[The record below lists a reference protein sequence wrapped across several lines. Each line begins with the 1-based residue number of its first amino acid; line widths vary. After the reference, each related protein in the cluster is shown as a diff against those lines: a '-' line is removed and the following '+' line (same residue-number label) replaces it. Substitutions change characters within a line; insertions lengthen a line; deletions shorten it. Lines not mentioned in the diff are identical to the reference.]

1 MKNFLEKTLRQNVMI
16 EETEYLNEKLPL
28 AFRGRY
34 TFYKVETNGSPWI
47 AIQPKAD
54 VGLAVLRKD
63 WIKIEKA
70 AGLNCAIFFDSTS
83 FYIKEKL
90 LEEGIPFVLKDKQV
104 YLPFIGYLLSNENER
119 KISPVHLIS
128 FLTQKVILVAIYE
141 KWENVTASKA
151 AIRLGV
157 TKMSANRCFDEIEYL
172 NVDILGM
179 KGKSRVITV
188 PADIQKLWNDVRV
201 ILRNPVIARY
211 ELKEDIQL
219 GKKAGI
225 TALCEY
231 SLLSDNEYPTYAIT
245 KKEITESGIR
255 KMKQVHSG
263 EEIGCV
269 VLELGY
275 FIDFKNKKLE
285 EFGEK
290 FWSFVQD
297 GKYRNKATNGEKP
310 QFYRF
315 DKPKDESFPKML
327 ELFCRNDFELREMT
341 GITPIHIDDTVSSLS
356 AILLNDDYYK
366 VLLEGKVNVKGLS
379 VLRPECLILFKAKAY
394 LDLRQRKESGE
405 TVDSNDIKKHKKD
418 ILRIVTELML
428 ENTANLPATVKSE
441 IDTFIKL
448 LEQEPFDENSLKN
461 YGIENQ
467 EVVAVLRRV
476 FE

>member
-315 DKPKDESFPKML
+315 DKPEDESFPKML

-366 VLLEGKVNVKGLS
+366 VLLEGKVNVIGLS

>member
-1 MKNFLEKTLRQNVMI
+1 MKSFLEKTLCQNVMI
-16 EETEYLNEKLPL
+16 DETEYLNEKLPL

-54 VGLAVLRKD
+54 VGLAALRKD

-219 GKKAGI
+219 EKKAGI

-290 FWSFVQD
+290 FWNFVQD

-315 DKPKDESFPKML
+315 DKPEDESFPKML

-341 GITPIHIDDTVSSLS
+341 GITPIHIDDMVSSLS

>member
-1 MKNFLEKTLRQNVMI
+1 MVKGLDTFRRYFQGYENQYVLIGGAACDIVFENS
-16 EETEYLNEKLPL
+16 ET
-28 AFRGRY
+28 AFRATRDLDIVLI
-34 TFYKVETNGSPWI
+34 VE
-47 AIQPKAD
+47 A
-54 VGLAVLRKD
+54 
-63 WIKIEKA
+63 
-70 AGLNCAIFFDSTS
+70 
-83 FYIKEKL
+83 
-90 LEEGIPFVLKDKQV
+90 
-104 YLPFIGYLLSNENER
+104 
-119 KISPVHLIS
+119 
-128 FLTQKVILVAIYE
+128 LT
-141 KWENVTASKA
+141 
-151 AIRLGV
+151 
-157 TKMSANRCFDEIEYL
+157 
-172 NVDILGM
+172 
-179 KGKSRVITV
+179 
-188 PADIQKLWNDVRV
+188 P
-201 ILRNPVIARY
+201 
-211 ELKEDIQL
+211 
-219 GKKAGI
+219 
-225 TALCEY
+225 
-231 SLLSDNEYPTYAIT
+231 
-245 KKEITESGIR
+245 
-255 KMKQVHSG
+255 
-263 EEIGCV
+263 
-269 VLELGY
+269 
-275 FIDFKNKKLE
+275 

-290 FWSFVQD
+290 FWNFVQD

-315 DKPKDESFPKML
+315 DKPEDESFPKML

>member
-1 MKNFLEKTLRQNVMI
+1 MKSFLEKTLCQNVMI
-16 EETEYLNEKLPL
+16 DETEYLNEKLPL

-54 VGLAVLRKD
+54 VGLAALRKD

-119 KISPVHLIS
+119 KISPVYLIS

-219 GKKAGI
+219 EKKAGI

-245 KKEITESGIR
+245 KKEITESRIR

-341 GITPIHIDDTVSSLS
+341 GMFDFVQ
-356 AILLNDDYYK
+356 
-366 VLLEGKVNVKGLS
+366 GKS
-379 VLRPECLILFKAKAY
+379 IP
-394 LDLRQRKESGE
+394 
-405 TVDSNDIKKHKKD
+405 
-418 ILRIVTELML
+418 
-428 ENTANLPATVKSE
+428 
-441 IDTFIKL
+441 
-448 LEQEPFDENSLKN
+448 
-461 YGIENQ
+461 
-467 EVVAVLRRV
+467 
-476 FE
+476 

>member
-54 VGLAVLRKD
+54 VGLAALRKD

-188 PADIQKLWNDVRV
+188 PADTQKLWNDVRV

-219 GKKAGI
+219 EKKAGI

-275 FIDFKNKKLE
+275 FINFKNKKLE
-285 EFGEK
+285 
-290 FWSFVQD
+290 D
-297 GKYRNKATNGEKP
+297 P
-310 QFYRF
+310 
-315 DKPKDESFPKML
+315 
-327 ELFCRNDFELREMT
+327 
-341 GITPIHIDDTVSSLS
+341 
-356 AILLNDDYYK
+356 
-366 VLLEGKVNVKGLS
+366 LS
-379 VLRPECLILFKAKAY
+379 VTLSLAGSEKQDERIGISIKRML
-394 LDLRQRKESGE
+394 KEY
-405 TVDSNDIKKHKKD
+405 VW
-418 ILRIVTELML
+418 
-428 ENTANLPATVKSE
+428 
-441 IDTFIKL
+441 
-448 LEQEPFDENSLKN
+448 
-461 YGIENQ
+461 
-467 EVVAVLRRV
+467 
-476 FE
+476 

>member
-1 MKNFLEKTLRQNVMI
+1 MKSFLEKTLCQNVMI
-16 EETEYLNEKLPL
+16 DETEYLNEKLPL

-54 VGLAVLRKD
+54 VGLAALRKD

-219 GKKAGI
+219 EKKAGI